1 MENERE
7 ELFDAAQ
14 EAAEDTVKD
23 NNAMESAAPVEE
35 EAAAQP
41 ACAPEK
47 AADTDS
53 TGNACTA
60 AEPAASDTVEQKP
73 KKKNNCY

>member
-23 NNAMESAAPVEE
+23 NSAMESAAPVEE

-41 ACAPEK
+41 DCAPETVT
-47 AADTDS
+47 DTDS

-60 AEPAASDTVEQKP
+60 AEPAVG
-73 KKKNNCY
+73 